1 MNLDFFKQYL
11 IHFIVLCVT
20 VIGLIYVLYKSLV
33 RKNIPP
39 GRKGVPFIGETW
51 DYIMAAQR
59 GTPAKFITDR
69 MSKYSPEV
77 FRTSLLGEDMVV
89 LCGAS
94 GNKILMDPSSVG
106 NSANDEAAKMRSF
119 LPQFLKPDSLKN
131 YILVM
136 DSMAKEHLQK
146 EWSPCKEVKVFALSK
161 KYTFALGCKLFVSI
175 DDPKYVAKLAEPF
188 AQVMAGL
195 FSLPINLPGT
205 PYNRAVKAGR
215 RIREELKA
223 LITSRKME
231 LSMED
236 NNNNN
241 DNSKTPGGKM
251 DLLTSMILDGLDES
265 EISSKMGGFFIAN
278 HDSASAAITFI
289 ISYLADY
296 PDVYRKVFQDMFYIH
311 ILLIFLIFFFLM
323 FCFFGNICIEQMEIL
338 KAKGERE
345 YLNWQDVEMMKYSW
359 CMACEVLR
367 LLPPASGTFREAIQD
382 FTYAGYTIPKGWKA
396 CWNVYTT
403 HNNPKYFPE
412 PEKFDP
418 SRLEGNGPPP
428 FTFVPFGEGPRMCP
442 GKEYAR
448 LQILVFMH
456 NIITKFKWK
465 KLIPDE
471 EIKFIGAPFP
481 AKGLPV
487 SLETIQI

>member
-1 MNLDFFKQYL
+1 MDLDFFKQYL
-11 IHFIVLCVT
+11 IHFVVLCVT
-20 VIGLIYVLYKSLV
+20 VIGLIYVRYKSLV

-39 GRKGVPFIGETW
+39 GRKGLPFIGETW
-51 DYIMAAQR
+51 DYIMAARR

-69 MSKYSPEV
+69 MSKYSPDI
-77 FRTSLLGEDMVV
+77 FRTSLLGEDMVM

-94 GNKILMDPSSVG
+94 GNKVLFSGYDTYIISWWPYAFKKILMDPSSVG
-106 NSANDEAAKMRSF
+106 NSINDEAAKMRSF

-131 YILVM
+131 YIPVM
-136 DSMAKEHLQK
+136 DSVAKEHLQK

-175 DDPKYVAKLAEPF
+175 DDPKYVAKSAEPF

-223 LITSRKME
+223 LITSRKMK

-236 NNNNN
+236 NNKNN
-241 DNSKTPGGKM
+241 DNSKNPGGKM

-278 HDSASAAITFI
+278 HDTASAAITFI

-296 PDVYRKVFQDMFYIH
+296 PDVYRK
-311 ILLIFLIFFFLM
+311 
-323 FCFFGNICIEQMEIL
+323 
-338 KAKGERE
+338 
-345 YLNWQDVEMMKYSW
+345 
-359 CMACEVLR
+359 ACL
-367 LLPPASGTFREAIQD
+367 
-382 FTYAGYTIPKGWKA
+382 
-396 CWNVYTT
+396 NVYTT

-418 SRLEGNGPPP
+418 SRFEGNGPPP
-428 FTFVPFGEGPRMCP
+428 FTFVPFGGPRMCP

-448 LQILVFMH
+448 LEILVFMH

-465 KLIPDE
+465 KLILDE
-471 EIKFIGAPFP
+471 EIKFIGSPFP

-487 SLETIQI
+487 SLETIRI

>member
-1 MNLDFFKQYL
+1 MDLDFFKQYL

-20 VIGLIYVLYKSLV
+20 VIGLIYVRYKTLV
-33 RKNIPP
+33 TKNIPP
-39 GRKGVPFIGETW
+39 GRKGLPFIGETW
-51 DYIMAAQR
+51 DYIMAARR

-69 MSKYSPEV
+69 MSKYSSDI

-94 GNKILMDPSSVG
+94 GNKVLFSGYDKYIISWWPYTFKKILMDPSGVG

-119 LPQFLKPDSLKN
+119 LPQFLKPDSLKS
-131 YILVM
+131 YIPVM
-136 DSMAKEHLQK
+136 DSVAKEHLQK
-146 EWSPCKEVKVFALSK
+146 EWSLCKEVKVFALSK
-161 KYTFALGCKLFVSI
+161 KYTFALGCRLFVSV

-231 LSMED
+231 LSTED
-236 NNNNN
+236 NNHNH
-241 DNSKTPGGKM
+241 NSKNPGGKM
-251 DLLTSMILDGLDES
+251 DLLTNMILDGLDAT
-265 EISSKMGGFFIAN
+265 EISNKIGGFFIAN

-296 PDVYRKVFQDMFYIH
+296 PDVYRKVFQ
-311 ILLIFLIFFFLM
+311 
-323 FCFFGNICIEQMEIL
+323 EQMEIL

-418 SRLEGNGPPP
+418 SRFEGNGPPP
-428 FTFVPFGEGPRMCP
+428 FTFVPFGGGPRMCP

-471 EIKFIGAPFP
+471 EIKFIGSPFP

>member
-1 MNLDFFKQYL
+1 MDLDFFKQYL
-11 IHFIVLCVT
+11 IHFVVLCVT
-20 VIGLIYVLYKSLV
+20 VIGLIYVRYKSLV

-39 GRKGVPFIGETW
+39 GRKGLPFIGETW
-51 DYIMAAQR
+51 DYIMAARR

-69 MSKYSPEV
+69 MSKYSPDI
-77 FRTSLLGEDMVV
+77 FRTSLLGEDMVM

-94 GNKILMDPSSVG
+94 GNKVLFSGYDTYIISWWPYAFKKILMDPSSVG
-106 NSANDEAAKMRSF
+106 NSINDEAAKMRSF

-131 YILVM
+131 YIPVM
-136 DSMAKEHLQK
+136 DSVAKEHLQK

-175 DDPKYVAKLAEPF
+175 DDPKYEAKLAEPF

-223 LITSRKME
+223 LIAR
-231 LSMED
+231 
-236 NNNNN
+236 
-241 DNSKTPGGKM
+241 KM

-278 HDSASAAITFI
+278 HDTASAAITFI

-296 PDVYRKVFQDMFYIH
+296 PDVYRKVFQ
-311 ILLIFLIFFFLM
+311 
-323 FCFFGNICIEQMEIL
+323 EQMEIL

-418 SRLEGNGPPP
+418 SRFEGNGPPP
-428 FTFVPFGEGPRMCP
+428 STHNNPKDLNP
-442 GKEYAR
+442 
-448 LQILVFMH
+448 ILINCV
-456 NIITKFKWK
+456 
-465 KLIPDE
+465 
-471 EIKFIGAPFP
+471 
-481 AKGLPV
+481 
-487 SLETIQI
+487 LE

>member
-1 MNLDFFKQYL
+1 
-11 IHFIVLCVT
+11 
-20 VIGLIYVLYKSLV
+20 
-33 RKNIPP
+33 
-39 GRKGVPFIGETW
+39 
-51 DYIMAAQR
+51 
-59 GTPAKFITDR
+59 

-94 GNKILMDPSSVG
+94 GNKVLFSGYDKYIISWWPYAFKNILMDPSSVG

-205 PYNRAVKAGR
+205 PYNRAVKDGR
-215 RIREELKA
+215 MIREELKA

-241 DNSKTPGGKM
+241 DNSKNPGGKM

-278 HDSASAAITFI
+278 HDTASAAITFI

-296 PDVYRKVFQDMFYIH
+296 PDVYRKVFQ
-311 ILLIFLIFFFLM
+311 
-323 FCFFGNICIEQMEIL
+323 
-338 KAKGERE
+338 
-345 YLNWQDVEMMKYSW
+345 
-359 CMACEVLR
+359 VLR

-382 FTYAGYTIPKGWKA
+382 FMYAGYTIPKGWKA

-418 SRLEGNGPPP
+418 SRFEGNGPPP
-428 FTFVPFGEGPRMCP
+428 FTFVPFGGGPRMCP

-465 KLIPDE
+465 KLNPDE
-471 EIKFIGAPFP
+471 EIKFIGSPFP

>member
-1 MNLDFFKQYL
+1 
-11 IHFIVLCVT
+11 
-20 VIGLIYVLYKSLV
+20 
-33 RKNIPP
+33 
-39 GRKGVPFIGETW
+39 
-51 DYIMAAQR
+51 
-59 GTPAKFITDR
+59 
-69 MSKYSPEV
+69 
-77 FRTSLLGEDMVV
+77 
-89 LCGAS
+89 
-94 GNKILMDPSSVG
+94 
-106 NSANDEAAKMRSF
+106 
-119 LPQFLKPDSLKN
+119 
-131 YILVM
+131 
-136 DSMAKEHLQK
+136 
-146 EWSPCKEVKVFALSK
+146 
-161 KYTFALGCKLFVSI
+161 
-175 DDPKYVAKLAEPF
+175 
-188 AQVMAGL
+188 MAGL

-241 DNSKTPGGKM
+241 DNSKTPGGKK

-278 HDSASAAITFI
+278 HDTASAAITFI

-296 PDVYRKVFQDMFYIH
+296 PDVYR
-311 ILLIFLIFFFLM
+311 
-323 FCFFGNICIEQMEIL
+323 